1 MPVPETD
8 HEAEQ
13 PSPEEAQRF
22 LDESSFVWHQRFQLV
37 PGVYT
42 PGPNDMEWIFR
53 VAGVP
58 LDLSGKT
65 AIDIGTS
72 NGGVAFELER
82 RGAERVVAV
91 DIVPPSWFGFD
102 AIKEFLA
109 SDAEFVQASVYEL
122 PALLRE
128 EFDVLVFWGVL
139 YHLRHPLL
147 ALDAIR
153 ALLRGVGF
161 LETAVCD
168 GDVGELG
175 SLPLARFYRRDELY
189 NDATNWF
196 APTVSAFADWC
207 RSSGLDPEVL
217 GAWPKKAPQRTML
230 KVARSEGEPEYRALS
245 YERPLKCSPSSRRTA
260 ALVLKRRYVRALARL
275 ARSGSTRFGSRP

>member
-1 MPVPETD
+1 MPAPETD
-8 HEAEQ
+8 REAEQ
-13 PSPEEAQRF
+13 PSPEEARRF
-22 LDESSFVWHQRFQLV
+22 LDESSFVWHQRFPLV

-42 PGPNDMEWIFR
+42 PGANDMEWIFR

-91 DIVPPSWFGFD
+91 DIFPPSWFGFD
-102 AIKEFLA
+102 AIKEFLR
-109 SDAEFVQASVYEL
+109 SDAEFVQANVYEL
-122 PALLRE
+122 PTLLRE
-128 EFDVLVFWGVL
+128 EFDVLIFWGVL

-147 ALDAIR
+147 ALDSIR
-153 ALLRGVGF
+153 SLLRGTGF

-168 GDVGELG
+168 GEVGELG
-175 SLPLARFYRRDELY
+175 SLPVARFYRGEELY
-189 NDATNWF
+189 GDTSNWF

-217 GAWPKKAPQRTML
+217 GAWPKKAPERTML
-230 KVARSEGEPEYRALS
+230 KVTRSEGEPEYQGLS
-245 YERPLKCSPSSRRTA
+245 YERPLELSAGRLRRMRR
-260 ALVLKRRYVRALARL
+260 VLLIW
-275 ARSGSTRFGSRP
+275 ARSLRKRLSFR

>member
-1 MPVPETD
+1 VL
-8 HEAEQ
+8 EADQEADQ

-42 PGPNDMEWIFR
+42 SGPNDMEWIFR

-58 LDLSGKT
+58 EDLTGKT

-72 NGGVAFELER
+72 NGGAAFELER

-91 DIVPPSWFGFD
+91 DIFPPSWFGFD
-102 AIKEFLA
+102 AIREFLGSNA
-109 SDAEFVQASVYEL
+109 DFVQASVYEL

-128 EFDVLVFWGVL
+128 EFDVLIFWGVL

-147 ALDAIR
+147 ALDSIR
-153 ALLRGVGF
+153 SVLRGTGF

-168 GDVGELG
+168 GTVGELS
-175 SLPLARFYRRDELY
+175 SLPLVRFYRRDELD
-189 NDATNWF
+189 NDVTNWF
-196 APTVSAFADWC
+196 APTVNALVDWC
-207 RSSGLDPEVL
+207 RSSGLDAEVL
-217 GAWPKKAPQRTML
+217 GAWPKKAPERTMV
-230 KVARSEGEPEYRALS
+230 KVTRTEGEPEYQALS
-245 YERPLKCSPSSRRTA
+245 YERPLELSAGRLRRMRR
-260 ALVLKRRYVRALARL
+260 VLLIW
-275 ARSGSTRFGSRP
+275 ARSLRKRLSFR